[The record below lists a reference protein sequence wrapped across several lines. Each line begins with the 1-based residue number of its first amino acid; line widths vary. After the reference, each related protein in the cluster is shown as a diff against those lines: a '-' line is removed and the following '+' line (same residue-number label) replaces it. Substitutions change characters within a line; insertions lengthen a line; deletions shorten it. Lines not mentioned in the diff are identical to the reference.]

1 MFEVSILITQTFIEQ
16 IAIFSNI
23 KTPVFYPTNA
33 TINVYHR
40 YVNFKNSYL
49 GFLAHLL
56 FYRLEVTRKLYF
68 MQILEYN
75 LNVELQ

>member
-1 MFEVSILITQTFIEQ
+1 MVPAEEFKARMVSPTERYVTLCCRNKYSTNNIVWLLFIMFEVSILITENFIEQ

-40 YVNFKNSYL
+40 
-49 GFLAHLL
+49 
-56 FYRLEVTRKLYF
+56 
-68 MQILEYN
+68 
-75 LNVELQ
+75 